1 MTHPFL
7 ARSGRAIA
15 AAVAALLLVS
25 GAVVLDAQPASAAP
39 RVSITVKDRPG
50 MSGVADS
57 TYLTEVVVSGTG
69 FQSIQ
74 NGFGGI
80 YVLFG
85 WADQGSWRPSQG
97 GHTGSDYRYVY
108 DDESNPVGYQL
119 FVSFPGSSTG
129 YANNGGYLSAD
140 GSWSTT
146 MKIPGPRFQAYD
158 RAGNV
163 TEVDCLAV
171 QCGIMTIGAHG
182 VLNAANESFT
192 PIAFQQIYSAADGR
206 SVAPTGGAAPSRAV
220 APTVVGGR
228 PATIPGAIP
237 EEQLTAATAGGVTA
251 SVGETLLTLTAPGA
265 DPERWLGV
273 YFYSEPL
280 FAGWFKP
287 NSAGVMDISLPGNLP
302 DGDHRVVLV
311 DTDGAPHG
319 WAPFAVERTAAEPEQ
334 GDAPAGA
341 QASAPSEDLTPLLIA
356 VIVIGVLAL
365 AAVGF
370 FAWVLLRGRRRG
382 ASPQPAV
389 AVTPLPVSSTPDA
402 GENS

>member
-1 MTHPFL
+1 MSPSFL
-7 ARSGRAIA
+7 SRGSRVLA
-15 AAVAALLLVS
+15 AALAAALLVS
-25 GAVVLDAQPASAAP
+25 GAVIVDAQPASAAP

-50 MSGVADS
+50 MGGVADS
-57 TYLTEVVVSGTG
+57 TYLTEVVVSGSG
-69 FQSIQ
+69 FQSIE

-129 YANNGGYLSAD
+129 YANNGGYLAAD
-140 GSWSTT
+140 GTWSST

-192 PIAFQQIYSAADGR
+192 PIAFQQIYTAADGR
-206 SVAPTGGAAPSRAV
+206 SVAPAGGGAKPTAV
-220 APTVVGGR
+220 APTIVGGR
-228 PATIPGAIP
+228 PATIPAALP
-237 EEQLTAATAGGVTA
+237 EEQLTAEAAGGVTA
-251 SVGETLLTLTAPGA
+251 EVGETRLTLTAPGA
-265 DPERWLGV
+265 DPEQWLGV

-280 FAGWFKP
+280 FAGWFRP
-287 NSAGVMDISLPGNLP
+287 NSAGVMDVNLPGNLP
-302 DGDHRVVLV
+302 DGEHRVVLV
-311 DTDGAPHG
+311 DVDGASHG
-319 WAPFAVERTAAEPEQ
+319 WAPFAVERVVADAGPDESTDAAV
-334 GDAPAGA
+334 APA
-341 QASAPSEDLTPLLIA
+341 PEEDLTLLIVL
-356 VIVIGVLAL
+356 VIGIGVLAL

-370 FAWVLLRGRRRG
+370 FAWVLLKGRRT
-382 ASPQPAV
+382 Q
-389 AVTPLPVSSTPDA
+389 AVTA
-402 GENS
+402 GNDKELVEEA